1 MPILKPK
8 QVNLIILLLIGI
20 AYFSTMSNL
29 EINNFY
35 KSLIFMMP
43 IQMVTVIY
51 LTYRRWSR

>member
-1 MPILKPK
+1 MPILKSK

-43 IQMVTVIY
+43 IQIATVIY
-51 LTYRRWSR
+51 VTYRRWSR